1 MFSGIIEKLGIV
13 QQAEAGADFLRL
25 RIATGI
31 PDLALGESVAV
42 NGVCL
47 TVAEIGPLPEE
58 ALFFLSPE
66 TLDRT
71 SLGRETT
78 CGSRLNLERALRVD
92 ARLSGHIVQGHVDGV
107 GELLDVE
114 AIGESRRVRIGI
126 PDVLSRYCVEK
137 GSICLHGISLTI
149 NRLSEARETPSWV
162 ELMIIPHT
170 WIHTTLRDL
179 KIGDRVNVE
188 VDVLAKYA
196 ERLCQTYLKP

>member
-13 QQAEAGADFLRL
+13 QQAEAGTDFLNL
-25 RIATGI
+25 RIMTGI
-31 PDLALGESVAV
+31 PDLSLGESIAV

-47 TVAEIGPLPEE
+47 TVAEIGPLPDE

-71 SLGRETT
+71 SLGRETIR
-78 CGSRLNLERALRVD
+78 GAKLNLERALRVD

-107 GELLDVE
+107 GELTE
-114 AIGESRRVRIGI
+114 IEPIGESHRLRVSI
-126 PDVLSRYCVEK
+126 PDALSRYCVEK

-170 WIHTTLRDL
+170 WLHTTLRHL
-179 KIGDRVNVE
+179 KSGDSVNVE